1 MTEVF
6 FYILEE
12 DSAQALERFACRL
25 AEKAHA
31 EGHRIYVHA
40 GSDEQIEAMDKLLW
54 TFRQSSF
61 VPHCTAAALAADD
74 QLTPVV
80 VGTGAPPPGFDDLLV
95 NIGGDTAGFFSRFQR
110 HNEIIAPAAVAEAR
124 NLYRFYKDR
133 GYALTTHK
141 IPAG

>member
-6 FYILEE
+6 FYILEA
-12 DSAQALERFACRL
+12 DSEQAVEQFACRL
-25 AEKAHA
+25 TEKALI

-40 GSDEQIEAMDKLLW
+40 GSAEQIEAMDKLLW
-54 TFRQSSF
+54 VFRQGSF
-61 VPHCTAAALAADD
+61 VPHCAAAALEADD
-74 QLTPVV
+74 KLTPVV
-80 VGTGAPPPGFDDLLV
+80 VGSGAPPAGFDDVLV
-95 NIGGDTAGFFSRFQR
+95 NIGGDASGFFSRFER

-141 IPAG
+141 IAAG